1 MLLFFCSQAESVK
14 IIAIGINKECHAA
27 TVGNVDILDIVD
39 IVDIVDIIT

>member
-1 MLLFFCSQAESVK
+1 MFFCSQAESVK

-27 TVGNVDILDIVD
+27 TVDNVDILDIVD